1 MNENSKNK
9 NLLIVLIFI
18 ATAILIAVGA
28 TFAYFSATVSSNENA
43 ISMTSAEFSLELD
56 DDISLIKGN
65 IIPSEE
71 RFVDI
76 AAKRVDSNGFIKP
89 YEENGELVTE
99 GTTCIDD
106 NLNEICSIY
115 TFTLTNRA
123 TDTDL
128 PLYITLNPTMN
139 NFENLYFKILDENL
153 NEVMSKTHLV
163 DDRPYTLDEND
174 NKVYDP
180 NDRISPVVLT
190 DINTTLPRATDASH
204 PSTVT
209 YSIVMWIDEN
219 FHNQNETDSGKI
231 FASTLVATVSG
242 ANGNGITG
250 VISAA
255 GND

>member
-65 IIPSEE
+65 LIPSEE
-71 RFVDI
+71 RYVDI
-76 AAKRVDSNGFIKP
+76 AAKRVDANGFIKP

-115 TFTLTNRA
+115 TFTLINRM
-123 TDTDL
+123 TDTDI

-163 DDRPYTLDEND
+163 DDRPYELDENE

-180 NDRISPVVLT
+180 DSRISPVVLT
-190 DINTTLPRATDASH
+190 DINTTLPRATDSEH
-204 PSTVT
+204 PSSVT

-219 FHNQNETDSGKI
+219 HRNQNDTDSGKI
-231 FASTLVATVSG
+231 FASTLVAMASG
-242 ANGNGITG
+242 ANGSGITG